1 MIFFKASSFG
11 NDFLV
16 VEREGIPLGT
26 DPGELARRICDPH
39 DGVGADGVV
48 FHGPARAVASGK
60 AGPGGLAARFEIY
73 NRDGGRAELSGNGMA
88 ALAAVLLRRRPIGSS
103 LALSTGIGSRRVRLL
118 ERRGPRFR
126 FDVEIGRPD
135 FAHRAFFPFLS
146 KGQDSYRAAGTD
158 FFPVSVGNPHAVV
171 LRRTMPGVARLE
183 ALGKKLEGHLMFPGR
198 VNVEFVQPRGPS
210 CRVFFYERGVGP
222 TRASSTGSAAVF
234 AVLRRLGMAGDQLQI
249 EPLAPVPGNGG
260 GDAPIVLRWQGGIQ
274 VEIVTRLICK
284 GRYFG

>member
-1 MIFFKASSFG
+1 MNFFKASSFG
-11 NDFLV
+11 NDFLAV
-16 VEREGIPLGT
+16 DGEEIAPGT
-26 DPGELARRICDPH
+26 DKGELARRICDPH
-39 DGVGADGVV
+39 EGVGADGVV

-60 AGPGGLAARFEIY
+60 AGPAGLAARFTIY

-88 ALAAVLLRRRPIGSS
+88 ALAAVLLQRRPIGSP
-103 LALSTGIGSRRVRLL
+103 LVLSTGVGRRRVRLL
-118 ERRGPRFR
+118 ERHGPLFR

-135 FAHRAFFPFLS
+135 FAQRAFFPFLS
-146 KGQDSYRAAGTD
+146 KGQDRYRAVETV
-158 FFPVSVGNPHAVV
+158 FYPVSVGNPHAVV
-171 LRRTMPGVARLE
+171 LCRRMPGAARL
-183 ALGKKLEGHLMFPGR
+183 ATLGKKLEGHPMFPGR

-249 EPLAPVPGNGG
+249 EHEPE
-260 GDAPIVLRWQGGIQ
+260 PIRLRWQGGIH